1 MKGQGLVLINTGDGK
16 GKSTAAFGAALRAA
30 GHGMKVLIVQFI
42 KSPKWRS
49 GELKAIQK
57 LENVEVRTMGTGFT
71 WNNEDIESA
80 KRAAKEAWRFASEK
94 LVEGEYD
101 LVVLDEINYAVRYG
115 LLDVDEV
122 IEGITGRAEGVHVIL
137 TGRGAH
143 PKLIDLADTVTE
155 MVEIKHHFRM
165 GMKSVR
171 GIEF

>member
-1 MKGQGLVLINTGDGK
+1 VKKRGLVLINTGDGK
-16 GKSTAAFGAALRAA
+16 GKSTAAFGMALRAA
-30 GHGMKVLIVQFI
+30 GHNMKVLIVQFI

-49 GELKAIQK
+49 GELKAIQR

-71 WNNEDIESA
+71 WDCEDIKSV
-80 KRAAKEAWRFASEK
+80 KQAAEEAWRFASEK
-94 LVEGEYD
+94 LAGGEYD

-122 IEGITGRAEGVHVIL
+122 VKGISGRADGVHVIL

-155 MVEIKHHFRM
+155 MVEIKHHFRA
-165 GMKSVR
+165 GVKSVR